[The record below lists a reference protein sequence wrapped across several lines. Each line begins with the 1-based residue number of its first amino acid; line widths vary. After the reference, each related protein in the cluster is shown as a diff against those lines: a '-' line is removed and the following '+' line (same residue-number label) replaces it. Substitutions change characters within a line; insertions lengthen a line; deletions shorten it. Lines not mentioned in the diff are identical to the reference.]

1 MEANAVLNQ
10 YRSSTSRT
18 FVETF
23 DLIRNI
29 AQGNGIMSSTLS
41 NWYFPVLE
49 AEYTFTPLWT
59 EPRSYDTTNC
69 SCGTNASCSEPAII
83 DGWHVP
89 GFRIGCSPFEAL
101 LQSTLECL
109 YNTTCIERLQSIYQ
123 MSNITIQALNSTLS
137 NINAT
142 VQSLIDRL
150 MVDWWE
156 TSIFYD
162 RYYSA
167 CGPLSCTYSR
177 YRKFS
182 VVYIVNIVMG
192 LCGGLKVALRILIPI
207 PVKIGLKV
215 IQRYR
220 QRRTVGSAVATIK

>member
-18 FVETF
+18 FVGTF

-69 SCGTNASCSEPAII
+69 SCGTNATCSEPAII

-109 YNTTCIERLQSIYQ
+109 YNTIL
-123 MSNITIQALNSTLS
+123 
-137 NINAT
+137 
-142 VQSLIDRL
+142 
-150 MVDWWE
+150 
-156 TSIFYD
+156 
-162 RYYSA
+162 
-167 CGPLSCTYSR
+167 
-177 YRKFS
+177 
-182 VVYIVNIVMG
+182 
-192 LCGGLKVALRILIPI
+192 ALRILIPI

-220 QRRTVGSAVATIK
+220 QRRTVGSAVATINRTVSGAFDSHGDHGDMSDGIKLEPGMEMEVRETTYNFQ